1 MSDRLV
7 IAEIYKLALDGNWKC
22 DREIRR
28 LCVAALGEAKCAQ
41 LKLEHDANK
50 TKGKNKCA

>member
-22 DREIRR
+22 DRGIRR

>member
-1 MSDRLV
+1 MSDRQV

-41 LKLEHDANK
+41 LKIEHDAK
-50 TKGKNKCA
+50 KRKEK